1 MIDLRDMELL
11 LAVSRHGHFARAAD
25 EIGLSQPALSMRI
38 RKLEEQLGAVLIKR
52 GNRFQGF
59 TVEGNI
65 VLRHARQLLDDARA
79 MRQELR
85 SADGEI
91 SGTLNIAAIPT
102 ALGFAARIPQR
113 LAAAHP
119 RIKMRLHSASSLA
132 IQQGIEDGVFDAGI
146 SYEDG
151 VRGEFSILTSLYL
164 ERYVLAVPRDLAPR
178 KTDTATWGEAA
189 TLPLSLLIQ
198 QMQNRRII
206 DGVFEEL
213 GQTPQVVAE
222 ANAFSTCLIHAREGF
237 AATIVPEILLDTT
250 DLPSHVATL
259 NLTDPELTKNI
270 GLIAARRAA
279 ALPTIRALQQV
290 LERDLVGN

>member
-1 MIDLRDMELL
+1 MIDLRDMELM
-11 LAVSRHGHFARAAD
+11 LAVSRHRHFARAAD

-38 RKLEEQLGAVLIKR
+38 RKLEQQLGAVLIKR

-59 TVEGNI
+59 TAEGDI

-85 SADGEI
+85 SVDGEL
-91 SGTLNIAAIPT
+91 SGTLNIAAIPS

-119 RIKMRLHSASSLA
+119 LIKMRLHSASSLA

-151 VRGEFSILTSLYL
+151 VRGEFSILSSLYL
-164 ERYVLAVPRDLAPR
+164 ERYVLAVPADLAPR
-178 KTDTATWGEAA
+178 KSGTATWAEAA
-189 TLPLSLLIQ
+189 SLPLSLLIR

-206 DGVFEEL
+206 DGLFEDL
-213 GQTPQVVAE
+213 GQSAQIVAE

-250 DLPSHVATL
+250 DLPAHVVTL
-259 NLTDPELTKNI
+259 NLAEPDVTKNI

-279 ALPTIRALQQV
+279 ELPTILALRQV
-290 LERDLVGN
+290 LDQQSDK